1 MKSDKFLI
9 STMVV
14 EGLSFYV
21 MMSFTP
27 LSIDD
32 IADVFVFGTNRRIST
47 ISDFFVVLLIRLSL
61 FIRLEKEYIP

>member
-47 ISDFFVVLLIRLSL
+47 ISDFFVVLLMRLSL

>member
-32 IADVFVFGTNRRIST
+32 IADVFVFRTNRRIST
-47 ISDFFVVLLIRLSL
+47 ISDFFVVLLMRLSL